1 MNLIETRAQGTLMRG
16 IIAFLTAPIPAAIV
30 QAVVV
35 AIWPK
40 PERGGVFEHP
50 SSMFL
55 VLCLIFYVLQALLGV
70 PLAAV
75 IGRQRRPTPTSYALG
90 GIAIT
95 SPILLIV
102 GWTFIQQNLSTYQA
116 IYNVMYFTAAGASIG
131 MIAWFFRRPGHNSPV

>member
-1 MNLIETRAQGTLMRG
+1 MRR
-16 IIAFLTAPIPAAIV
+16 IFTFLTAPIPAAIV

-50 SSMFL
+50 ASMFIA
-55 VLCLIFYVLQALLGV
+55 LCLIFYVLQAVLGV
-70 PLAAV
+70 PVAAV
-75 IGRQRRPTPTSYALG
+75 IRWKRRTTLATYAWG

-102 GWTFIQQNLSTYQA
+102 GWQFIRQDLSAYQA
-116 IYNVMYFTAAGASIG
+116 IYNLMYFTAAGASIG
-131 MIAWFFRRPGHNSPV
+131 LVTWLFLRPRRDDPI